1 MSSVFKVTGSYDW
14 HGDDDGF
21 GDEFLATQYNWDPVA
36 WRLLQ
41 NETPTANDLDYN
53 FRSTMLILDVARLSD
68 EDISNDY
75 IYPHI
80 VSWRNSST
88 YWFTYARRF
97 IVELPGEVSQTDL
110 DAGLSAFKQN
120 AGYSAF
126 TNNAILHNWRDLNAD
141 KWTLIT
147 APPGDNERRWD
158 MFLDIGNNYWGGV
171 SDEIIQM
178 AITDFSDN
186 FNLARIKY
194 EPVLSEPPQSAYPFV
209 VNAEIM
215 DADGARPSAI
225 GLA

>member
-1 MSSVFKVTGSYDW
+1 LSDLSEQPSSYWQERYSLCEPTGSEIDDGDDFCRSALGTGGYVIGLQGQPTGSYDW

-68 EDISNDY
+68 EDISGDY
-75 IYPHI
+75 NYPHI
-80 VSWRNSST
+80 VSWSNSST

-126 TNNAILHNWRDLNAD
+126 TNNAILNNWRDLNAD

-147 APPGDNERRWD
+147 APPG
-158 MFLDIGNNYWGGV
+158 
-171 SDEIIQM
+171 
-178 AITDFSDN
+178 
-186 FNLARIKY
+186 
-194 EPVLSEPPQSAYPFV
+194 
-209 VNAEIM
+209 
-215 DADGARPSAI
+215 
-225 GLA
+225 